1 MGNLLKLIST
11 AVLSAVILAGCN
23 SSGCINNQNSIPL
36 AGFYSYGTF
45 ASISV
50 PGLTVGG
57 VGAPGDSL
65 IINNGNTSSVYLPF
79 RAEQP
84 ETSFFFHYNQES
96 IANDAFNDTLTF
108 TYSSL
113 PYFASE
119 ECGAMYRYVITD
131 FTYTRHLI
139 DSVGLLDSIITNVDR
154 ERIRIYFRTATDDED
169 EDDGNDENEDTET
182 PQPPTGDDNKQPEE

>member
-1 MGNLLKLIST
+1 MGNLLKYISV
-11 AVLSAVILAGCN
+11 AALSAAILSGCN

-65 IINNGNTSSVYLPF
+65 IQENKSTSSVYLPF

-84 ETSFFFHYNQES
+84 ATSFFFHYNQES
-96 IANDAFNDTLTF
+96 LDNDAFNDTLTF
-108 TYSSL
+108 SYSSI

-119 ECGAMYRYVITD
+119 ECGAMFRYVIND
-131 FTYTRHLI
+131 VTYTKHLI
-139 DSVGLLDSIITNVDR
+139 DSVGILDSVITNVDR
-154 ERIRIYFRTATDDED
+154 ERIRIYFRTAT
-169 EDDGNDENEDTET
+169 EDDGEDTEN
-182 PQPPTGDDNKQPEE
+182 GDSDDNNNDPQQ